1 MGLVYNPETG
11 QLDEVADDA
20 IDSSNY
26 GFGYGNTETP
36 NTAAG
41 DYDFWADIGIDP
53 ATLSDFSESPSN
65 DEIEAGM
72 TGESVTAVQIR
83 NLATQLGKDGF
94 NKIKN
99 LFTKDGK
106 TDWSRLLS
114 LAGGAYAASQPNR
127 AAPTGYQGTI
137 PKYTAERQ
145 MLTAPPA
152 GRRPGSGGID
162 YGGDATF
169 RDTSGNVVG
178 RQAKGLNDLREL
190 AFMDPQSQYNAAYTP
205 DSVQRMNKDRAAY
218 WDTKPVGSEFE
229 VAGGVLSRTGDNAAT
244 FKDASG
250 QTYQMNR
257 NESFANT
264 AKNIPAFAKAWEE
277 NYGYKALAKGGIAGG
292 LEPNGFVLPADVV
305 SHAGNGSSE
314 AGLKLLAEKYGAE
327 PIKGEG
333 DGMSDSIPTT
343 IGGKQEARVA
353 NDEAF
358 ISPEMVKRIGGGDA
372 KKGAKK
378 LYAMMDELREE
389 RTGTKKQGK
398 QIDPEKFMP
407 GGSVDKYVGGGT
419 TTPVATAPATRTSP
433 VSATGTESSLSNW
446 AGDYVTD
453 MMGRG
458 RALAQSPYQ
467 AYTGPLTA
475 GTSSLQQRAFDMA
488 LGTAPSGLNT
498 AFDKLS
504 SYSPSGGGGASA
516 TNVSSKYVAPDAY
529 KPGEFSTGTFGNE
542 QAQQYMNPYLQSAL
556 EPQMA
561 EARRQADIMRIA
573 DAGRLTKAG
582 AFGGSRQAIM
592 ESEGNR
598 NLMDKQNQMLT
609 SGYSTAYDKAM
620 QQFNA
625 DQMRQLDVQRAREQA
640 GQFGYGQSSDQA
652 KTAAMLGL
660 QADTANQS
668 AGLTAAQ
675 INSAAAT
682 AADANR
688 LQALLGMGNLG
699 INQINQLA
707 TLGGTQ
713 RGIESEGIAADR
725 AQFEEARMNPY
736 KMLQFEQSLL
746 SGMPVSAQ
754 SYNMPGISGLQQ
766 FSQGATTVQQLMDIL
781 SGKTAATKK

>member
-1 MGLVYNPETG
+1 
-11 QLDEVADDA
+11 
-20 IDSSNY
+20 
-26 GFGYGNTETP
+26 
-36 NTAAG
+36 
-41 DYDFWADIGIDP
+41 
-53 ATLSDFSESPSN
+53 
-65 DEIEAGM
+65 
-72 TGESVTAVQIR
+72 
-83 NLATQLGKDGF
+83 
-94 NKIKN
+94 
-99 LFTKDGK
+99 
-106 TDWSRLLS
+106 
-114 LAGGAYAASQPNR
+114 
-127 AAPTGYQGTI
+127 
-137 PKYTAERQ
+137 
-145 MLTAPPA
+145 
-152 GRRPGSGGID
+152 
-162 YGGDATF
+162 
-169 RDTSGNVVG
+169 
-178 RQAKGLNDLREL
+178 
-190 AFMDPQSQYNAAYTP
+190 
-205 DSVQRMNKDRAAY
+205 
-218 WDTKPVGSEFE
+218 
-229 VAGGVLSRTGDNAAT
+229 
-244 FKDASG
+244 
-250 QTYQMNR
+250 
-257 NESFANT
+257 
-264 AKNIPAFAKAWEE
+264 
-277 NYGYKALAKGGIAGG
+277 
-292 LEPNGFVLPADVV
+292 
-305 SHAGNGSSE
+305 
-314 AGLKLLAEKYGAE
+314 
-327 PIKGEG
+327 
-333 DGMSDSIPTT
+333 MSDSIRTT

-358 ISPEMVKRIGGGDA
+358 ISPEEVKRIGGGDA
-372 KKGAKK
+372 EKGAKK
-378 LYAMMDELREE
+378 LYAMMDSIREE

-407 GGSVDKYVGGGT
+407 GGSVQKFQAGGPA
-419 TTPVATAPATRTSP
+419 TPVATAPAARTSP
-433 VSATGTESSLSNW
+433 VGSTGTESSLSNW

-475 GTSSLQQRAFDMA
+475 GTSALQQRAFDMA

-561 EARRQADIMRIA
+561 EARRQADISRMA
-573 DAGRLTKAG
+573 DAGRLTQAG

-592 ESEGNR
+592 ESEGRR

-625 DQMRQLDVQRAREQA
+625 DQMRQLEVQRAREQA
-640 GQFGYGQSSDQA
+640 GQFGYGQTSDQA

-699 INQINQLA
+699 LNQINQLS
-707 TLGGTQ
+707 TLGGMQ

-754 SYNMPGISGLQQ
+754 SYNTPGLSGLQQ
-766 FSQGATTVQQLMDIL
+766 FAGGAKTVQEFLDIL